1 MRRIFIATVF
11 SVAALAPAGAASA
24 AQAKVAPPK
33 SGPAATFSAPQQAE
47 LDRISA
53 ALNAIHTM
61 KGGFVQIDPNGGLEQ
76 GKFYLEKPGRVR
88 FEYDPP
94 TPTLIVSNGT
104 TIAVKNTKLD
114 TVDRYP
120 LLSTPLDFVLSDHL
134 DLKNND
140 AVTSVEHRGDSLIV
154 RAHARDKHVQG
165 DITMVF
171 SDPGLELRQWT
182 VIDPQGLS
190 TTVALRNV
198 ETGVS
203 LDPSLFVLKERNRF
217 TKGNDD

>member
-1 MRRIFIATVF
+1 MRRIFTAVYLAA
-11 SVAALAPAGAASA
+11 AALSLAAPALAAPAMA
-24 AQAKVAPPK
+24 A
-33 SGPAATFSAPQQAE
+33 PAATTVKASFNTEQKQA

-76 GKFYLEKPGRVR
+76 GKFYIEKPGRMR

-104 TIAVKNTKLD
+104 TIAVKNTKLN

-120 LLSTPLDFVLSDHL
+120 LISTPLDFVLSDHL

-140 AVTSVEHRGDSLIV
+140 AVTSILHNGDSVILK
-154 RAHARDKHVQG
+154 AHSTDKRVQG
-165 DITMVF
+165 DITLVF
-171 SDPGLELRQWT
+171 SAANFELRQWT

-198 ETGVS
+198 QTGIH
-203 LDPSLFVLKERNRF
+203 LDPALFVMKERNRF
-217 TKGNDD
+217 TKGDDD

>member
-1 MRRIFIATVF
+1 MRRILTAAFLSAV
-11 SVAALAPAGAASA
+11 ALAFAGAAPASQSA
-24 AQAKVAPPK
+24 VSAQA
-33 SGPAATFSAPQQAE
+33 TFNAQQKAE
-47 LDRISA
+47 LDKISA

-76 GKFYLEKPGRVR
+76 GKFYIEKPGRMR

-120 LLSTPLDFVLSDHL
+120 LVSTPLDLVLSDQL
-134 DLKNND
+134 DLKSNN
-140 AVTSVEHRGDSLIV
+140 AVTSIEHRGGSIILK
-154 RAHARDKHVQG
+154 AHSSDKRVQG
-165 DITMVF
+165 DITLVF

-198 ETGVS
+198 ETGIS
-203 LDPSLFVLKERNRF
+203 LDPSLFVMKEKNRF
-217 TKGNDD
+217 TKGDED

>member
-1 MRRIFIATVF
+1 MRRILTTALA
-11 SVAALAPAGAASA
+11 VAAVLAFAGAASA
-24 AQAKVAPPK
+24 AQSNTQPK
-33 SGPAATFSAPQQAE
+33 SKPAATFDATQKAE
-47 LDRISA
+47 LDKISA

-61 KGGFVQIDPNGGLEQ
+61 KGGFVQIDPNGSLEQ
-76 GKFYLEKPGRVR
+76 GKFYIEKPGRVR

-94 TPTLIVSNGT
+94 APTLIVSDGT
-104 TIAVKNTKLD
+104 TIAVKNTKLN

-120 LLSTPLDFVLSDHL
+120 LVSSPLDFVLSDHL
-134 DLKNND
+134 DLKKSK

-154 RAHARDKHVQG
+154 RAHSNDKRVQG

-217 TKGNDD
+217 TKGDDD